1 MERFDARQSNLN
13 FDRGNYKE
21 VQMNIFKNT
30 INNDIVGS
38 KASIGGK
45 SGTDT

>member
-21 VQMNIFKNT
+21 VQMNIFKNA
-30 INNDIVGS
+30 INNDIGS
-38 KASIGGK
+38 KATYRK
-45 SGTDT
+45 SGIDNKA